1 MRPEDILPWI
11 FGIIV
16 LGVPAVAVS
25 VRIAA
30 RPVLEGLA
38 KLREASNRG
47 SAPPAPDP
55 RVDQL
60 QAEVAGLR
68 ERLDRLSSVEDFYA
82 ELRGPADASPRLP
95 GQVQPPA

>member
-1 MRPEDILPWI
+1 MDPKEILPWI

-16 LGVPAVAVS
+16 FGVPAIALS
-25 VRIAA
+25 ARIAA

-38 KLREASNRG
+38 RLRETSG
-47 SAPPAPDP
+47 SHAVPARDP

-68 ERLDRLSSVEDFYA
+68 ERLDRLSAVEDFYS
-82 ELRGPADASPRLP
+82 ELRADAAREQL
-95 GQVQPPA
+95 PPAP

>member
-1 MRPEDILPWI
+1 MDPKDILPWI

-25 VRIAA
+25 ARIAA

-38 KLREASNRG
+38 RLREASRHG
-47 SAPPAPDP
+47 GGPPVPDP

-68 ERLDRLSSVEDFYA
+68 ERLDRLSAVENFYA
-82 ELRGPADASPRLP
+82 ELRTAPEGARRLP
-95 GQVQPPA
+95 GEQAPPA